1 MPHAHETL
9 SETVQRLSQDRFTR
23 FGSLPLQGFQAARER
38 FVRLDPQA
46 TRLLQM
52 KRGEMLDL
60 LDDEDMREE
69 WISDH
74 ARRLGEVAYRHNQFL
89 SPADLDSSPA
99 APIYRE
105 LLARLRVTLAAPSSL
120 MHLDQALQPLL
131 TAHHAALWRWST
143 SLLAERFGD
152 SLAQPVCSEY
162 RAELQLKVLGIDV
175 RQLAEPILDLGCGE
189 GAHLVRHLRAL
200 GLDARGIDRLA
211 APDHAVWQGDWL
223 DADAPLQPQSWSTV
237 ISHMAFSNHFH
248 HQHLRRDGSAAT
260 YAARYMKVLE
270 ALRPG
275 GRFFYAPSLPFFEAL
290 LPQQR
295 YRVARRPVVGSA
307 MEATE
312 MLRRT

>member
-9 SETVQRLSQDRFTR
+9 SETVQRLSRDRFTR
-23 FGSLPLQGFQAARER
+23 FGRLPLQGFQTARER
-38 FVRLDPQA
+38 FVRLDPEA
-46 TRLLQM
+46 TRLLQA

-60 LDDEDMREE
+60 LDDETVREA

-74 ARRLGEVAYRHNQFL
+74 VRQLGEVAYRHNQFL
-89 SPADLDSSPA
+89 SPADIDSSPA

-105 LLARLRVTLAAPSSL
+105 LLARLRTALAAPSSL
-120 MHLDQALQPLL
+120 MPLDQALQPLL
-131 TAHHAALWRWST
+131 AAHHAALWRWST
-143 SLLAERFGD
+143 GLLAERFGD

-175 RQLAEPILDLGCGE
+175 QQLVEPILDLGCGE

-200 GLDARGIDRLA
+200 GLAAWGMDRLA
-211 APDHAVWQGDWL
+211 APDHIVWQGDWL
-223 DADAPLQPQSWSTV
+223 DAGAPLQPQSWGTV
-237 ISHMAFSNHFH
+237 ISHMAFSNHFQ
-248 HQHLRRDGSAAT
+248 HQHLRRDGTAAA

-270 ALRPG
+270 ALKPG
-275 GRFFYAPSLPFFEAL
+275 GRFAYAPSLPFFEAL

-295 YRVARRPVVGSA
+295 FQVTRRPVAGTA

-312 MLRRT
+312 VLRRT